1 MHVGVE
7 LFSPVEH
14 LILRIPFVFDL
25 ENECD
30 EVKVAKLC
38 KTAGKTCME
47 KKCYKLV
54 ANKDFLRDL

>member
-30 EVKVAKLC
+30 EVKVVKLC

-47 KKCYKLV
+47 KML
-54 ANKDFLRDL
+54 